1 MSQDRKEKVVVVGV
15 GNLLL
20 KDEGIGVH
28 VARELENIPSPP
40 NVELEIIDGGTSS
53 DLEVGKADKLIIID
67 AAMMGGKAGDVYRLS
82 PEDVNLSFH
91 PTVHEVS
98 LLYEL
103 ELKKILKLPHPRKVI
118 MFGIE
123 PQEIGWGL
131 ELSEELKQKIPQIL
145 SLVREELEK
154 T

>member
-1 MSQDRKEKVVVVGV
+1 MLQGKKKVAIVGV

-28 VARELENIPSPP
+28 IAHELKDSSLP
-40 NVELEIIDGGTSS
+40 NDIDLNIIDGGTSS
-53 DLEVGKADKLIIID
+53 DIEVGEADKLIIID
-67 AAMMGGKAGDVYRLS
+67 AAMMGGRAGDIYCLS
-82 PEDVNLSFH
+82 PEDVNLASH

-103 ELKKILKLPHPRKVI
+103 ELKRILHLPHPENVVI
-118 MFGIE
+118 FGIE
-123 PQEIGWGL
+123 PKEIGWGL
-131 ELSEELKQKIPQIL
+131 ELSEELKQSIPQVL

-154 T
+154 P